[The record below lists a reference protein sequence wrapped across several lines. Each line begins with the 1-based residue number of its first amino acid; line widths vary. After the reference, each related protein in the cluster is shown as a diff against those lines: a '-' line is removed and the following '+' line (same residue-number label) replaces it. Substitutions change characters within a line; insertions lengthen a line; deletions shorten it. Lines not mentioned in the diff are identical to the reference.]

1 MGNWQKADSF
11 MERAK
16 FVLLYARALVQIGQV
31 PQAIRILIDSGLLHS
46 ELNGGQFDLVSL
58 QDVGQNNKINFQFL
72 VDQFNQKNIENSQL
86 QNDFLN
92 EIYFS
97 PYIQDT
103 SEDVNYDNYQFRGNN
118 FEQLEYKIN

>member
-1 MGNWQKADSF
+1 

-58 QDVGQNNKINFQFL
+58 QDVGQNKKINFQFL

-118 FEQLEYKIN
+118 FEKLEYKIN